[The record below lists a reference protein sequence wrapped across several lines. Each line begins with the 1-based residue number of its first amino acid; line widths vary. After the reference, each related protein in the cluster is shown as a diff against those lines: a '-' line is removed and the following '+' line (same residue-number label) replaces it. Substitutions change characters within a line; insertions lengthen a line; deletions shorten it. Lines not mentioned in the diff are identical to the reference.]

1 MMSLDP
7 SFIIM
12 KTKGNDDYDEVLA
25 PKIITIL
32 IFAMLALETR
42 TKMLNS

>member
-12 KTKGNDDYDEVLA
+12 KTKGNDDYDEVLP

-32 IFAMLALETR
+32 IFAMVALETR
-42 TKMLNS
+42 TKMLNT